1 MNHELMC
8 VNVETDVRL
17 YSGYSWLQAK
27 RPLQGNGGRRSTHW
41 DPLGGHTDDG
51 DTDTQGTADRTTD
64 GGSGLDGS
72 GHRIDMTASF
82 VVILLFLVADVVD
95 DLLYCVIVEQ
105 KENGK
110 KKRKCF

>member
-64 GGSGLDGS
+64 GG
-72 GHRIDMTASF
+72 RYF
-82 VVILLFLVADVVD
+82 LFLVVDVVD
-95 DLLYCVIVEQ
+95 DLLSFC
-105 KENGK
+105 
-110 KKRKCF
+110 